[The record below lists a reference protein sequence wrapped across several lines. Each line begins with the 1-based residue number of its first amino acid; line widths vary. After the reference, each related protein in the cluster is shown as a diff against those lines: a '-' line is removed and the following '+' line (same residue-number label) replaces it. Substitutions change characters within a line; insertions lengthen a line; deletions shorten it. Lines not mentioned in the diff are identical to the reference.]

1 MKKQFTIHHCPARKC
16 PWGALFILM
25 ALLLVS
31 CGYKPSSHL
40 IKNVFSD
47 TVYVEVVVDRVEPE
61 NAAFVKDEMNRL
73 IYTRFKGRVTSKEKA
88 GSQIRISYAGSSF
101 LPLAY
106 EDGYVTRYRAI
117 IRARFDM
124 VTKDGKLSKKISSRV
139 ESDIQASSLTSSALR
154 TEAIRTGLAK
164 ALDEFLA
171 YVSAKGMIKSE
182 QVVSNK

>member
-1 MKKQFTIHHCPARKC
+1 MMKKKLFTIHYS
-16 PWGALFILM
+16 LFILI

-31 CGYKPSSHL
+31 CGYKPSSHV

-47 TVYVEVVVDRVEPE
+47 NIYVEVVVDRVEPE

-73 IYTRFKGRVTSKEKA
+73 IYTRFKGRVTSKEQA
-88 GSQIRISYAGSSF
+88 DSQIRISYAGSSF

-106 EDGYVTRYRAI
+106 ENGYVTRYRAR

-124 VTKDGKLSKKISSRV
+124 QTKEGKFSKKIVSIV
-139 ESDIQASSLTSSALR
+139 ESDIQASSLTSSTLR
-154 TEAIRTGLAK
+154 IEAIRAGLAK

-171 YVSAKGMIKSE
+171 YVSAKGMLKSE
-182 QVVSNK
+182 QDEAKK